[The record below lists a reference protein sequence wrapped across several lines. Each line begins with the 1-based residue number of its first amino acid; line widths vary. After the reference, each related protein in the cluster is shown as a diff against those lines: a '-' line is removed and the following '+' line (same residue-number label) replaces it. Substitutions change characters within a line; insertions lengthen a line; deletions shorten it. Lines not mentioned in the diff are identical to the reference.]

1 MELEGTLRSTCR
13 WEKLKPR
20 EDKHLVSTAQQ
31 VCIWAGTGI
40 QSPGVLLGHLLQ
52 LICLSTVVEK
62 SLSLILT
69 SLQNLKTV
77 RMIQEPLGVLI
88 HFQRQFVF
96 YWLLHGLLFQISS
109 FHVKTCKLTQ
119 TLNESVSVSQA
130 YTYRVL
136 SLSSSL
142 SLPLS
147 P

>member
-1 MELEGTLRSTCR
+1 
-13 WEKLKPR
+13 
-20 EDKHLVSTAQQ
+20 
-31 VCIWAGTGI
+31 
-40 QSPGVLLGHLLQ
+40 
-52 LICLSTVVEK
+52 
-62 SLSLILT
+62 
-69 SLQNLKTV
+69 
-77 RMIQEPLGVLI
+77 
-88 HFQRQFVF
+88 
-96 YWLLHGLLFQISS
+96 LLFQIST